1 MSISNLSGSKL
12 LQRVELRF
20 WLYFKAHLD
29 RYLLC
34 KFEEKIFSNNEV
46 VSNKFVEINFSSY
59 KMTSN
64 NLSFSNKLH
73 QYVGFASK
81 SINRDTC
88 CKNFNEK
95 YLVTRKISTNIYF
108 ERAITKFYEITV
120 SNPFGFTCFQ

>member
-1 MSISNLSGSKL
+1 MSVSNLSGSKL

-29 RYLLC
+29 TYLLC

-46 VSNKFVEINFSSY
+46 MNKFVEINFSSY

-64 NLSFSNKLH
+64 TLSFSNKLH
-73 QYVGFASK
+73 QYVSLASK
-81 SINRDTC
+81 SIYRDTY

-95 YLVTRKISTNIYF
+95 YLVTRKISTNIF
-108 ERAITKFYEITV
+108 
-120 SNPFGFTCFQ
+120 